1 MPLGSRLEPVTE
13 AQKAPNTRALGREF
27 AKFWLGQSVS
37 MLGNQFTQLALPI
50 AAAVTLH
57 ATALEMGF
65 LGAMRFAP
73 AILIGLPAGVWLDRT
88 RRKPVLVV
96 SQLASAAALATIPA
110 AAVLHT
116 LTIGQLYVVAF
127 LAGGA
132 ATFQGIA
139 LPAFV
144 PSIVGRDRLVEAN
157 SRIQSSLTV
166 ANLLGPGVAGAAVQA
181 LTAPV
186 AIAFDAFSFLV
197 GSLTSAW
204 TRANETPPSRA
215 RHRPLAE
222 AIEGQVWLWR
232 QPLVRAITLT
242 IVLNNGG
249 GNVTFA
255 VFILYFVTQVGITPF
270 QLGLIF
276 AIGGVAS
283 LLGAQLSR
291 PLVARGWLG
300 PVMAVGAGLVVLGQ
314 AGTLVAAFAPRHE
327 VLAILVAFSALTGIS
342 LMVYNI
348 NQQSIRQAV
357 TPDRLLGRVQSGVF
371 VLVAL
376 AQVAGSLLG
385 GTIGQL
391 AGLRTAIAIGVVI
404 TLTSALPSILSPLRK
419 LRRVPVS

>member
-1 MPLGSRLEPVTE
+1 
-13 AQKAPNTRALGREF
+13 
-27 AKFWLGQSVS
+27 

-50 AAAVTLH
+50 AAAVALH
-57 ATALEMGF
+57 ATAIEMGF

-73 AILIGLPAGVWLDRT
+73 AILIGLPAGVWLDRPK
-88 RRKPVLVV
+88 RKPVLVV
-96 SQLASAAALATIPA
+96 SQLVSAAALATIPA
-110 AAVLHT
+110 AAVLHA

-139 LPAFV
+139 QTAFV

-186 AIAFDAFSFLV
+186 AITFDAFSFLV

-204 TRANETPPSRA
+204 TRAHETTPSGPG
-215 RHRPLAE
+215 HRPLAE

-327 VLAILVAFSALTGIS
+327 VLAILIAFSALTGIS

-385 GTIGQL
+385 GTIGQV
-391 AGLRTAIAIGVVI
+391 AGLRTAIAIGVLI

>member
-1 MPLGSRLEPVTE
+1 VTE
-13 AQKAPNTRALGREF
+13 AQKAPNTNALGREF

-65 LGAMRFAP
+65 LGAVRFAP

-88 RRKPVLVV
+88 KRKPVLVA

-139 LPAFV
+139 QTAFV
-144 PSIVGRDRLVEAN
+144 PSIVGRDLLVEAN

-186 AIAFDAFSFLV
+186 AIAFDAVSFLV

-314 AGTLVAAFAPRHE
+314 TGTLVAAFAPRHE
-327 VLAILVAFSALTGIS
+327 VLAILIAFSALTGVS

>member
-1 MPLGSRLEPVTE
+1 
-13 AQKAPNTRALGREF
+13 
-27 AKFWLGQSVS
+27 

-50 AAAVTLH
+50 AAAVALH
-57 ATALEMGF
+57 ATAIEMGF

-88 RRKPVLVV
+88 KRKPVLVV
-96 SQLASAAALATIPA
+96 SQLVSAAALATIPA
-110 AAVLHT
+110 AAVLHA

-139 LPAFV
+139 QTAFV

-186 AIAFDAFSFLV
+186 AITFDAFSFLV
-197 GSLTSAW
+197 GYLTSAW
-204 TRANETPPSRA
+204 TRAHETAPSGPG
-215 RHRPLAE
+215 HRPLAE

-327 VLAILVAFSALTGIS
+327 VLAILIAFSALTGIS

-385 GTIGQL
+385 GTIGQV
-391 AGLRTAIAIGVVI
+391 AGLRTAIAIGVLI

>member
-1 MPLGSRLEPVTE
+1 MTE
-13 AQKAPNTRALGREF
+13 AQKTPNTHTLGREF

-50 AAAVTLH
+50 AAAVALH
-57 ATALEMGF
+57 ATAIEMGF

-88 RRKPVLVV
+88 KRKPVLVV
-96 SQLASAAALATIPA
+96 SQLVSAAALATIPA
-110 AAVLHT
+110 AAVLHA

-139 LPAFV
+139 QTAFV

-186 AIAFDAFSFLV
+186 AITFDAFSFLV

-204 TRANETPPSRA
+204 TRAHETAPSGPG
-215 RHRPLAE
+215 HRPLAE

-327 VLAILVAFSALTGIS
+327 VLAILIAFSALTGIS

>member
-1 MPLGSRLEPVTE
+1 LPLGSRLEPVTE
-13 AQKAPNTRALGREF
+13 AQKAPNPHALGREF

-88 RRKPVLVV
+88 KRKPVLVA

-139 LPAFV
+139 QTAFV

-186 AIAFDAFSFLV
+186 AIVFDAFSFLV

-204 TRANETPPSRA
+204 TRANETPPIGA

-222 AIEGQVWLWR
+222 AMEGQVWLWR

-255 VFILYFVTQVGITPF
+255 VFILYFVTQIGITPF
-270 QLGLIF
+270 QLGLVF

-314 AGTLVAAFAPRHE
+314 TGSLVAAFAPRHE
-327 VLAILVAFSALTGIS
+327 VLAILIAFSALTGIS

-391 AGLRTAIAIGVVI
+391 AGLRTAIAIGVLI

>member
-1 MPLGSRLEPVTE
+1 MTE
-13 AQKAPNTRALGREF
+13 AQKTPNTHALGREF
-27 AKFWLGQSVS
+27 GKFWLGQSVS

-50 AAAVTLH
+50 AAAVALH
-57 ATALEMGF
+57 ATAIEMGF

-88 RRKPVLVV
+88 KRKPVLVV
-96 SQLASAAALATIPA
+96 SQLVSAAALATIPA
-110 AAVLHT
+110 AAVLHA

-139 LPAFV
+139 QTAFV

-186 AIAFDAFSFLV
+186 AITFDAFSFLV

-204 TRANETPPSRA
+204 TRAHETAPSGPG
-215 RHRPLAE
+215 HRPLAE

-314 AGTLVAAFAPRHE
+314 AGTLVAAFAPPHE
-327 VLAILVAFSALTGIS
+327 VLAILIAFSALTGIS

-376 AQVAGSLLG
+376 AQVAGSLMG
-385 GTIGQL
+385 GTIGQV

>member
-1 MPLGSRLEPVTE
+1 MTE
-13 AQKAPNTRALGREF
+13 AQKTPNTHALGGEF

-50 AAAVTLH
+50 AAAVALH
-57 ATALEMGF
+57 ATAIEMGF

-88 RRKPVLVV
+88 KRKPVLVV
-96 SQLASAAALATIPA
+96 SQLVSAAALATIPA
-110 AAVLHT
+110 AAVLHA

-139 LPAFV
+139 QTAFV

-186 AIAFDAFSFLV
+186 AITFDAFSFLV

-204 TRANETPPSRA
+204 TRAHETAPSGPG
-215 RHRPLAE
+215 HRPLAE

-327 VLAILVAFSALTGIS
+327 VLAILIAFSALTGIS

-385 GTIGQL
+385 GTIGQV
-391 AGLRTAIAIGVVI
+391 AGLRTAIAIGVLI

-419 LRRVPVS
+419 VRRVPVS